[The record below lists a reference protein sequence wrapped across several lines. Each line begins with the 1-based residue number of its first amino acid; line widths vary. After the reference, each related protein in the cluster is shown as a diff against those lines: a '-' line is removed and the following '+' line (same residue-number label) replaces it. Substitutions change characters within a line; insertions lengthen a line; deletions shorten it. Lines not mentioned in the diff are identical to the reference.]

1 MRTRLILAGL
11 IFPAVLAVAASPARL
26 SIIKKPKVAATPTPA
41 PVVEKPAAPAM
52 ADAADG
58 LPPEHV
64 KFFEDNIA
72 PLLADKCYK
81 CHSVAEGKSKGG
93 LTMDTREALRK
104 GGDSGPMLVPG
115 DPAKSMMMTAIEYKD
130 EDMQMPPASVGGKMN
145 DAEIALFREWVKMGA
160 PDPRKPGEVAA
171 AKKMSGMT
179 GRARAHW
186 SYQPLKRP
194 EVPKPQNAAW
204 AFTPIDSF
212 IMAKIEEKK
221 LVASPGLMDT
231 SEGKQTL
238 IRRAYFDLIGLPPTP
253 QEIDAFQKDETPQAF
268 AKVVERLLASPHY
281 GERWGRYWLD
291 TARYSD
297 TVGGDQNNNTQR
309 DYRYPYAWTYR
320 DWVINALNAD
330 MPYDQFVT
338 HQLAADLV
346 PNPETKNLAALGFLT
361 VGKRFP
367 QLNDTIEDRI
377 DVMGKAFLGM
387 TVSCA
392 RCHDHMFD
400 PIPQKD
406 YYALHGVF
414 ASIIEPELDQAPVLR
429 QPDPAKA
436 KEFQEKLA
444 LYEEEDRTEFFR
456 VLGEASREFRE
467 KAQPYLVAAYLSGRN
482 MNEAQQKERDRII
495 DSEKLDGQFAN
506 YIRGR
511 VSNDTRIFGPLTNL
525 WDMNDTDLAALGAQR
540 AAEIAANANKAY
552 NSIVAA
558 KFKGFKPTSR
568 NDLFKLYG
576 QLFAEFEPKAAAAY
590 AAARADTS
598 KDAAKIDRDS
608 LELAGAVFPTY
619 TAGQLDTDTMKAAID
634 RWPLRIRG
642 RGRYNFSDINALMMQ
657 HDGAP
662 ARAMVVADSGSAQD
676 SRLLIRGQAGTPG
689 ETVPRGFIEVLSP
702 GGQRINFSQGSGRLE
717 LAQAITSPNNPVV
730 ARVVVNR
737 LWAHHFG
744 EGFVRTLDDIG
755 VQAEK
760 PSHPELVD
768 YLAHWFITDGKWSL
782 KNLHR
787 FIMLSKVY
795 QIRSFAV
802 PANEEIDPDNR
813 YLWRANVR
821 RLDFEAMRDSMLV
834 MSNRIEPEIG
844 GQPVNLTEEPYSYRR
859 TIYGYIDRGALPEL
873 MAHFDFSDP
882 HMPNSKRTSTIV
894 PQQALFLM
902 NSPFAI
908 DVARRIIA
916 RPEVTNAP
924 DDIHRVIAIY
934 KIIFSRVPKPAETQ
948 MAFRFLA
955 GETTS
960 SRQLQGPTE
969 QLITQSNKKLEEM
982 KARAA
987 NRTNNRNA
995 RRESIK
1001 NEGEWIERKPLTAWE
1016 TYAQTLL
1023 LSNEAVY
1030 VN

>member
-11 IFPAVLAVAASPARL
+11 MLPAVLAVAAPARL
-26 SIIKKPKVAATPTPA
+26 SIIKKPKVPATPTPA
-41 PVVEKPAAPAM
+41 PVAAPVAK
-52 ADAADG
+52 ADTAEG

-72 PLLADKCYK
+72 PLMAEKCYK

-104 GGDSGPMLVPG
+104 GGDTGPAIEPG
-115 DPAKSMMMTAIEYKD
+115 NLEKSLLITAIEYKD
-130 EDMQMPPASVGGKMN
+130 KDLEMPPASVGGKMN
-145 DAEIALFREWVKMGA
+145 AAEIDLFKQWVKMGA
-160 PDPRKPGEVAA
+160 PDPRKPGMVAE
-171 AKKMSGMT
+171 KKKLSGIT
-179 GRARAHW
+179 GKARAHW
-186 SYQPLKRP
+186 AYQPLKAV
-194 EVPKPQNAAW
+194 EVPKVKNAAW
-204 AFTPIDSF
+204 CFTPIDTF
-212 IMAKIEEKK
+212 VMAKLEEKN
-221 LVASPGLMDT
+221 LVASPLADK
-231 SEGKQTL
+231 ETL
-238 IRRAYFDLIGLPPTP
+238 IRRAYFDVIGLPPTP
-253 QEIDAFQKDETPQAF
+253 AEIDAFLKDETPQAF
-268 AKVVERLLASPHY
+268 AKVVEKLLASPHY

-320 DWVINALNAD
+320 DWVINSLNAD

-338 HQLAADLV
+338 QQLAADLV
-346 PNPETKNLAALGFLT
+346 PKNETKNLAALGFLT
-361 VGKRFP
+361 VGERFP
-367 QLNDTIEDRI
+367 QVNDTINDRI
-377 DVMGKAFLGM
+377 DVVGKAFLGM

-414 ASIIEPELDQAPVLR
+414 ANIIEPEDDKQPVLK

-436 KEFQEKLA
+436 KEFLEKLA
-444 LYEEEDRTEFFR
+444 QYEQEDRNEFFK
-456 VLGEASREFRE
+456 VLSDGARQFRE
-467 KAQPYLVAAYLSGRN
+467 KAQPYLLAAHYDRRGGD
-482 MNEAQQKERDRII
+482 EAALKARDQLV
-495 DSEKLDGQFAN
+495 DSEKLDGQVVN

-511 VSNDTRIFGPLTNL
+511 VNNDVRIFGPLKAL
-525 WDMNDTDLAALGAQR
+525 WEMNDADLALLGAKR
-540 AAEIAANANKAY
+540 AEEIAANAGNTY
-552 NSIVAA
+552 NPIVAA
-558 KFKGFKPTSR
+558 KFKGFKPTKQM
-568 NDLFKLYG
+568 DVFALYG
-576 QLFAEFEPKAAAAY
+576 KLFSKFAPKADAAF
-590 AAARADTS
+590 AAARTEMS
-598 KDAAKIDRDS
+598 KSDSKVDRDA
-608 LELAGAVFPTY
+608 LELAGAIFPTY
-619 TAGQLDTDTMKAAID
+619 IAADLDTETMKEAID
-634 RWPLRIRG
+634 RWPLRMRG
-642 RGRYNFSDINALMMQ
+642 RGRYNFSNINALLMT

-662 ARAMVVADSGSAQD
+662 AKAMTVADKSDVRD
-676 SRLLIRGQAGTPG
+676 SNLLLRGLATSPG
-689 ETVPRGFIEVLSP
+689 ESVPRGFLEVLSP
-702 GGQRINFSQGSGRLE
+702 GGQRITFSQGSGRLE
-717 LAQAITSPNNPVV
+717 LAQAITSKDNPTV
-730 ARVVVNR
+730 ARVLVNR
-737 LWAHHFG
+737 LWGHHFG
-744 EGFVRTLDDIG
+744 DGFVRTLDDIG
-755 VQAEK
+755 VQSEK

-834 MSNRIEPEIG
+834 MSGRLDPEVG
-844 GQPVNLTEEPYSYRR
+844 GQPVNLTDEPYSYRR
-859 TIYGYIDRGALPEL
+859 TIYGYIDRGALPDL
-873 MAHFDFSDP
+873 MSHFDFSDP

-902 NSPFAI
+902 NSPFAV

-916 RPEVTNAP
+916 RPEVTNVP

-934 KIIFSRVPKPAETQ
+934 KIIFSRVPKPNETK
-948 MAFRFLA
+948 MAFQFL
-955 GETTS
+955 GDETKVA
-960 SRQLQGPTE
+960 RQLEPATD
-969 QLITQSNKKLEEM
+969 QLIGQANKKLEEL
-982 KARAA
+982 KKRAGA
-987 NRTNNRNA
+987 SGTMRNA
-995 RRESIK
+995 RRDAIK
-1001 NEGEWIERKPLTAWE
+1001 NEGDWVERKPLSAWE